1 MAFNIVSQ
9 DFIRGLYQDTCEK
22 FDHAAAVRHVSSLT
36 GQDIE
41 TIESVLA
48 SSEAGEEVGVA

>member
-9 DFIRGLYQDTCEK
+9 DVIRGLYQEASK
-22 FDHAAAVRHVSSLT
+22 KRDHTSAVRHVAGLT

>member
-9 DFIRGLYQDTCEK
+9 DFIRGLYQEARSK
-22 FDHAAAVRHVSSLT
+22 SDHASAVRQVSSLT